1 MSTAPVRP
9 SNAHK
14 AGLHPTEYLRVLY
27 KRRWVAIP
35 GFLLVFLTG
44 AIDSVRTVPIY
55 EARTQLLIE
64 KDARRATTLNSVLE
78 DRSSWY
84 EDDFYPTQQ
93 RILQSRML
101 AENTVDALRTNVRA
115 EQVPQGPSFSLSI
128 GGLWGA
134 ATSGVRALF
143 ASPAPPTREA
153 RENPEAGARAV
164 AVGRFLGSLSVVPI
178 RNSRLMD
185 LKFRSPDPEYATW
198 AVNELSKQ
206 YIEQSI
212 RYRYGAS
219 IEASDYL
226 KQQLEEQKKKM
237 DAADRRLQDYKVQH
251 NAVSVDDKQNI
262 VAQKYN
268 DLSQQLTA
276 AKIEQMSREAEFQ
289 GLAKLRASGGA
300 VDSYPSIAGDELVV
314 KLKSE
319 IATLESQRAT
329 AANTWGPNSP
339 TMKQFDQQIATAKA
353 QLEDAVGKKVLG
365 IQTQRDRAGAHV
377 ANLEAALRAHSSEV
391 LGLNSK
397 ALEYNALEREAESER
412 KLYDSLMQR
421 SNEIG
426 VSQDFKGTNIQV
438 IDAAQVPGAPVLPQV
453 RRDLVTAA
461 GGGMLLALFLAFL
474 FEYFDSRVKSP
485 EEIKAHFGLP
495 FLGLVPVGPEGEG
508 GVAPLLEGDPP
519 GAFGEAIRG
528 LRTGILFSSADEG
541 ARALIVTSTGPSE
554 GKTVIASNL
563 AITLARA
570 GQRTIVVDADMRRP
584 RLHAAVNR
592 GQEPGLSNVL
602 VGDTSLTDATT
613 QTAVANLWILPA
625 GHIPP
630 NPAELL
636 GSHRFNDL
644 MKDLKTKYDW
654 IIIDAPPVMP
664 VTDSAVLA
672 HSAGPVLFVIGS
684 EMTPRQTALT
694 AVEQLRSVNAKF
706 VGVVLNKV
714 NVERHSYYYRAYYRK
729 EYGKYYQRSAH
740 RA

>member
-1 MSTAPVRP
+1 MSTAPVR
-9 SNAHK
+9 SNVPK
-14 AGLHPTEYLRVLY
+14 TGLHPTEYLRVLY

-35 GFLLVFLTG
+35 GFLLIFLSG

-64 KDARRATTLNSVLE
+64 KDARRATSLNSVLE
-78 DRSSWY
+78 DGNSWY

-101 AENTVDALRTNVRA
+101 AERTVQSLEKKVRP
-115 EQVPQGPSFSLSI
+115 EQVPPGPSFSLSV
-128 GGLWGA
+128 GGLWSA
-134 ATSGVRALF
+134 AMSGVRSLF
-143 ASPAPPTREA
+143 ASPTPPSREV
-153 RENPEAGARAV
+153 RENPEARMRAA
-164 AVGRFLGSLSVVPI
+164 AVGSFLGGVSVVPI
-178 RNSRLMD
+178 RNSRLFD

-198 AVNELSKQ
+198 AVNELAKQ

-212 RYRYGAS
+212 QYRFGAS
-219 IEASDYL
+219 QEASNYL
-226 KQQLEEQKKKM
+226 REQLDEQRKKVEEADQK
-237 DAADRRLQDYKVQH
+237 LQTYKVRN
-251 NAVSVDDKQNI
+251 NALAVDDKQNI
-262 VAQKYN
+262 IVQKYN
-268 DLSQQLTA
+268 ALSQQLTQ
-276 AKIEQMSREAEFQ
+276 AKIELYAREAEFQ
-289 GLAKLRASGGA
+289 GLTKLRATNGA
-300 VDSYPSIAGDELVV
+300 LSSYPAIAGDELVL
-314 KLKSE
+314 KLTTDVATIEATRDREALTYGPQSSVMKS
-319 IATLESQRAT
+319 IDQQLAT
-329 AANTWGPNSP
+329 ARG
-339 TMKQFDQQIATAKA
+339 
-353 QLEDAVGKKVLG
+353 QLDNAVARKVQG
-365 IQTQRDRAGAHV
+365 IETERERARLNV
-377 ANLEAALRAHSSEV
+377 ANLEAALKSHSSEV
-391 LGLNSK
+391 LGLGAK
-397 ALEYNALEREAESER
+397 TLEYNALEGEAESAR
-412 KLYDSLMQR
+412 KLYDNLLQR
-421 SNEIG
+421 TNEIS
-426 VSQDFKGTNIQV
+426 VSQEFKGTNIQV

-453 RRDLVTAA
+453 RRDLMTSAA
-461 GGGMLLALFLAFL
+461 GGLALALFLAFV

-495 FLGLVPVGPEGEG
+495 FLGIVPIGPEGEG
-508 GVAPLLEGDPP
+508 GVAPLLESDAP
-519 GAFGEAIRG
+519 GPFGEAIRS
-528 LRTGILFSSADEG
+528 LRTGVLFSSADDG

-563 AITLARA
+563 AIALARA

-584 RLHAAVNR
+584 RMHAAVNR

-602 VGDTSLTDATT
+602 VGDTSLADATT

-636 GSHRFNDL
+636 GSNRFNDL
-644 MKDLKTKYDW
+644 LTDLKSKYDW

-706 VGVVLNKV
+706 VGAVLNRV
-714 NVERHSYYYRAYYRK
+714 NVERHSYLLPRVLP
-729 EYGKYYQRSAH
+729 EGYGKYYQRSAN

>member
-1 MSTAPVRP
+1 MSTTPVR
-9 SNAHK
+9 AHHTHK

-35 GFLLVFLTG
+35 GFLLIFLTG

-64 KDARRATTLNSVLE
+64 KDARRATSLNSVLE
-78 DRSSWY
+78 ERTTWY

-101 AENTVDALRTNVRA
+101 AENTVDALHAKVRP
-115 EQVPQGPSFSLSI
+115 EQVPAGPSFSLSI
-128 GGLWGA
+128 GGLWRA
-134 ATSGVRALF
+134 ASSGVRSLF
-143 ASPAPPTREA
+143 AAPAPPTREA
-153 RENPEAGARAV
+153 RENADAAARAA
-164 AVGRFLGSLSVVPI
+164 AVGRFLGGLNVVPI
-178 RNSRLMD
+178 RNSRLVD

-198 AVNELSKQ
+198 AVNELAKQ
-206 YIEQSI
+206 YIQQSI
-212 RYRYGAS
+212 RYRHGAS
-219 IEASDYL
+219 IEASEYL
-226 KQQLEEQKKKM
+226 QQQLDEQRKKVES
-237 DAADRRLQDYKVQH
+237 ADRRLQDYKVQH

-268 DLSQQLTA
+268 DLSQQLTT
-276 AKIEQMSREAEFQ
+276 AKIELMSREAEYQ
-289 GLAKLRASGGA
+289 GLTKLRASGGA
-300 VDSYPSIAGDELVV
+300 MDSYPSIAGDELVV
-314 KLKSE
+314 KLKTD
-319 IATLESQRAT
+319 IAAIEAQRA
-329 AANTWGPNSP
+329 AMASTWGPKSDE
-339 TMKQFDQQIATAKA
+339 MKQIDQRLATAKT
-353 QLEDAVGKKVLG
+353 QLDDAVAKKVLG
-365 IQTQRDRAGAHV
+365 IQTERERASMNV
-377 ANLEAALRAHSSEV
+377 ASLESALRSHGAEV

-412 KLYDSLMQR
+412 KLYDTLLQR
-421 SNEIG
+421 TNEIG

-438 IDAAQVPGAPVLPQV
+438 IDTAQVPGAPVLPQV
-453 RRDLVTAA
+453 RRDLMTAAA
-461 GGGMLLALFLAFL
+461 GGIGLALLLAFV

-495 FLGLVPVGPEGEG
+495 FLGIVPVSPEGEG
-508 GVAPLLEGDPP
+508 GVAPLLEADQP
-519 GAFGEAIRG
+519 GAFGEAIRS
-528 LRTGILFSSADEG
+528 LRTGVLFSSADEG
-541 ARALIVTSTGPSE
+541 SRALIVTSTGPSE

-602 VGDTSLTDATT
+602 VGDTSLADATT
-613 QTAVANLWILPA
+613 QTAVANLWVLPA

-636 GSHRFNDL
+636 GSHRFADL
-644 MKDLKTKYDW
+644 MKDLKSKYDW

-672 HSAGPVLFVIGS
+672 HSAGSVLFVIGS

-706 VGVVLNKV
+706 VGAVLNRV